1 MRWDRL
7 FADLEAGS
15 EDVAAEDRDVL
26 VAELTD
32 EDWAATSWL
41 QLLGGRVVL
50 DVEGEQRVEG
60 DLRSRGAEVLR
71 VASAQ
76 HDVVV
81 AVARVVAV
89 VSAGARAPTP
99 GAVASRLGWRHVF
112 RLARDEGEEVEVRRG
127 DHAPL
132 QAVVEVV
139 GQDFVRLRAFSGATT
154 VVPFAAVTSV
164 RLPR

>member
-7 FADLEAGS
+7 FAEIEARS
-15 EDVAAEDRDVL
+15 EDVAAEERDVL

-41 QLLGGRVVL
+41 QLLGGHVVL

-60 DLRSRGAEVLR
+60 LLRSRGASVLR
-71 VASAQ
+71 IASAQ

-81 AVARVVAV
+81 AVDRVVAV
-89 VSAGARAPTP
+89 VSTGPRAASP
-99 GAVASRLGWRHVF
+99 GTVASRLGWRHVF

-127 DHAPL
+127 DQRPL
-132 QAVVEVV
+132 QVAVDVV
-139 GQDFVRLRAFSGATT
+139 GQDFVRVRAFSGTT
-154 VVPFAAVTSV
+154 TIVPFAAITSV
-164 RLPR
+164 GLPR